1 MSGKKY
7 KNIEKDVKILL
18 ISPNGTIFVT
28 DNSNDNKNMRKEYNL
43 KQYREDEKCKYHID
57 YLVVLLNKY
66 FQNNINY
73 KQFLTTRE
81 TTDVYK
87 ILNQFLLDGYI
98 VFLNSTLYDNIS
110 YLLNGSQGELL
121 INYKKITSF
130 QLLALK
136 KIESLLK
143 TITQITI
150 NKYLDYPKNYLETL
164 TTPSN
169 QISELLIEKPKILI
183 KSK

>member
-18 ISPNGTIFVT
+18 ISPNGTIFVA

-43 KQYREDEKCKYHID
+43 IQYKDYETCKYHID

-66 FQNNINY
+66 FKNDINY
-73 KQFLTTRE
+73 KPFLTSKE
-81 TTDVYK
+81 TTDVYR

-98 VFLNSTLYDNIS
+98 VFFNSTLYDNIS
-110 YLLNGSQGELL
+110 YLLNGTEGELL
-121 INYKKITSF
+121 INYKKITSL
-130 QLLALK
+130 QLLSLK
-136 KIESLLK
+136 KIETLLK
-143 TITQITI
+143 TITKITI
-150 NKYLDYPKNYLETL
+150 NKYLNYPENNSEKL

-169 QISELLIEKPKILI
+169 QISELLIEKPKILL